1 MLLISQMG
9 MRKWR
14 WEFPSHT
21 TCGLNAEGESSFPS
35 PTNLPPNHF
44 ASFGMQAKERNW
56 LVKSGSQEMIWRSG
70 WTPNRRFSG
79 TEKTREGYNFRF
91 LSISGQICTKELSRS
106 RVYSSLTLEV
116 MVASQDLS
124 LGVGME
130 YRTRVSGWMAQL
142 AILANLVIRSCF
154 QVTGN
159 LAFEILDCCIR
170 VAKTV
175 CQLAWIIL

>member
-14 WEFPSHT
+14 WEFPSHA

-70 WTPNRRFSG
+70 WMPNRRFFG
-79 TEKTREGYNFRF
+79 TEKSREGYNFRF
-91 LSISGQICTKELSRS
+91 LSISRQICTKELSRS
-106 RVYSSLTLEV
+106 RVQQPDTGGDGSL
-116 MVASQDLS
+116 
-124 LGVGME
+124 
-130 YRTRVSGWMAQL
+130 SGSFPWSWNGIQ
-142 AILANLVIRSCF
+142 N
-154 QVTGN
+154 
-159 LAFEILDCCIR
+159 
-170 VAKTV
+170 
-175 CQLAWIIL
+175 